1 MDEVEFAAAP
11 NCPNCL
17 LPMTAVVGA
26 WFCEQCGHVDRPEEE
41 PKVVVAENDF
51 EIPQGLFGFVPEAL
65 PRLIGKVVMLA
76 ALLETKIE
84 ALASQ
89 LDNHPQAFFGGRG
102 PGANS
107 EIIRARLPLY
117 QSTPDEVALSLR
129 IESFLVDANNALELR
144 NFIVHGVWPSTN
156 RRGWWAWKPIRQKRG
171 VNSPRW
177 IDDKTLVAG
186 DFVSLCG
193 ELNKLIERA
202 APLIAYSGGVARRP

>member
-1 MDEVEFAAAP
+1 MDEFEFAAAP

-17 LPMTAVVGA
+17 HPMTAVVGA
-26 WFCEQCGHVDRPEEE
+26 WYCDRCGHTERPEDDPNTPSPE
-41 PKVVVAENDF
+41 DDY
-51 EIPQGLFGFVPEAL
+51 EIPDGLFGFVPEAL

-89 LDNHPQAFFGGRG
+89 VDNHPQAFFGGRG

-107 EIIRARLPLY
+107 ETIRERLPLY
-117 QSTPDEVALSLR
+117 QGTPDEVAFSSR
-129 IESFLVDANNALELR
+129 IESFLVDANGALELR
-144 NFIVHGVWPSTN
+144 NFVVHGVWPSTD
-156 RRGWWAWKPIRQKRG
+156 RPGWWAWKPIRQKRG
-171 VNSPRW
+171 VTSPRW

-186 DFVSLCG
+186 DFVTLCE

-202 APLIAYSGGVARRP
+202 ASLIPYAGGLSRR